1 MPRFLVVGD
10 IHSNF
15 AALQHILMD
24 ARDRADVHAV
34 LLVGDLTG
42 CLPPRRPVHPA
53 DCEDF
58 EREMGYIG
66 HQLHTILPGR
76 PVYYVPGNHDMPTAK
91 LPGNIDGRIVD
102 VEGVKIAGVGGGAT
116 TDFGFPYD
124 LDVAG
129 KTEQLNRMYPDGFP
143 EGIILA
149 HTPPYKACDKTK
161 RGELV
166 GCTVLA
172 ERAANHTGLIL
183 CGHIHEAVGFAEM
196 SSRCLVINAGSLGEP
211 YPWKGYVLLDWDGT
225 KAEVSFCLPGVE
237 SIRGSH
243 QWSPRVGV

>member
-1 MPRFLVVGD
+1 MPRFLIVGD

-15 AALQHILMD
+15 SAFQQILMD
-24 ARDRADVHAV
+24 ARKRADLDAV
-34 LLVGDLTG
+34 LLVGDLTA
-42 CLPPRRPVHPA
+42 CLPPQRPVQAA
-53 DCEDF
+53 DREEF
-58 EREMGYIG
+58 EADVDHLAR
-66 HQLHTILPGR
+66 LLRTILPGR
-76 PVYYVPGNHDMPTAK
+76 PVYYVPGNHDLPASQM
-91 LPGNIDGRIVD
+91 PGNIDGHIVE

-129 KTEQLNRMYPDGFP
+129 KTEQLDRMYPEGFP
-143 EGIILA
+143 EGIILS

-166 GCTVLA
+166 GCKVLA
-172 ERAANHTGLIL
+172 ERAASHTGLII

-196 SSRCLVINAGSLGEP
+196 TPQCLVINAGSLGEP
-211 YPWKGYVLLDWDGT
+211 YPWKGYVILDWDGT
-225 KAEVSFCLPGVE
+225 NAVVVFCYPGVE
-237 SIRGSH
+237 FPRGSH